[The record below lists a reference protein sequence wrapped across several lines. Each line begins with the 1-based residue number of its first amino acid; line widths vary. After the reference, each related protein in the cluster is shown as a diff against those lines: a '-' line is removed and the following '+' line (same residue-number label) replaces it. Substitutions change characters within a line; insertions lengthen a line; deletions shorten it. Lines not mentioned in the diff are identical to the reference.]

1 MIRKAWP
8 ASRSWLH
15 SRRCSG
21 LDESASW
28 SNRTTV
34 SRSQIRS
41 LVWSINWAEDE
52 LGSRCWGN
60 RL

>member
-8 ASRSWLH
+8 ASRSWLD
-15 SRRCSG
+15 SRRCSV

-34 SRSQIRS
+34 SKSQIRS

-52 LGSRCWGN
+52 LGSRCW
-60 RL
+60 RARI

>member
-8 ASRSWLH
+8 ASISWSD

-34 SRSQIRS
+34 SKSQIRS
-41 LVWSINWAEDE
+41 LVWSINWAGDE

-60 RL
+60 GL

>member
-8 ASRSWLH
+8 ASRSWLD

-41 LVWSINWAEDE
+41 SVWSSGWAEDE

>member
-8 ASRSWLH
+8 ASRSWTD
-15 SRRCSG
+15 SRRCG
-21 LDESASW
+21 VYESSSW
-28 SNRTTV
+28 SNNTTV

-41 LVWSINWAEDE
+41 LVWSVNWAEDE